1 MRLHSGAGKH
11 TPHSVGPLL
20 YCLPSAQPITKFK
33 RAAIT
38 LFLLLSSD
46 LASVCTHFFF
56 TPSLSPSLFSNW
68 ASNRDGCWS
77 RRVTS
82 SRRWRGKYSNLKLAL
97 DAFSH
102 LGWRRGVNKTDWK
115 QVKQGC
121 CSVFVHSTCQT
132 FILCAEQTEP
142 LTPNQNVQT
151 KTNKQKLQKEK
162 SFNHVWRQKT
172 SVWTPK
178 HTHH

>member
-56 TPSLSPSLFSNW
+56 TLSLSPSLFSNW
-68 ASNRDGCWS
+68 ASNTDGCWS

-82 SRRWRGKYSNLKLAL
+82 SHRWQGKYSNLKPSLV
-97 DAFSH
+97 AFSH
-102 LGWRRGVNKTDWK
+102 LTAWRQQNWPKTSETRVLFRVCSLYMSDVYPVCRTDWTTDTK
-115 QVKQGC
+115 
-121 CSVFVHSTCQT
+121 S
-132 FILCAEQTEP
+132 ER
-142 LTPNQNVQT
+142 PNVT
-151 KTNKQKLQKEK
+151 KTYK
-162 SFNHVWRQKT
+162 SYKKKNL
-172 SVWTPK
+172 SIMYDIM
-178 HTHH
+178 

>member
-56 TPSLSPSLFSNW
+56 TLSLSPSLFSNW

-102 LGWRRGVNKTDWK
+102 LRWWRGVNKTDWK
-115 QVKQGC
+115 QV
-121 CSVFVHSTCQT
+121 V
-132 FILCAEQTEP
+132 LCLFTLHVRHLSCVQNRVNHWHQIS
-142 LTPNQNVQT
+142 PNVT
-151 KTNKQKLQKEK
+151 KTYK
-162 SFNHVWRQKT
+162 SYKKKNLSIMYEDKRS
-172 SVWTPK
+172 SVWTLK
-178 HTHH
+178 HSHH